1 MKRIII
7 INILL
12 TILFSKN
19 IQSYTI
25 DTENSQLRWEASKV
39 TGSHWGYIKMKKG
52 EIILNGEKVVSGEF
66 FVDLNTITVEDMGV
80 SPWAEKLVNHLKSD
94 DFFYVENFPLASLV
108 LISADFKKGS
118 FTITGDLT
126 IKGKTHPISF
136 PAVINFSEFGP
147 SASGQLKID
156 RTNYNIIYRSGKFY
170 PDIGDKLIYDE
181 FIIDFILKTK

>member
-1 MKRIII
+1 MR
-7 INILL
+7 NIFL

-94 DFFYVENFPLASLV
+94 DFFSVESYPTEKKS
-108 LISADFKKGS
+108 SDFK
-118 FTITGDLT
+118 
-126 IKGKTHPISF
+126 
-136 PAVINFSEFGP
+136 
-147 SASGQLKID
+147 
-156 RTNYNIIYRSGKFY
+156 
-170 PDIGDKLIYDE
+170 
-181 FIIDFILKTK
+181 